1 MWSDTKSARLKRK
14 KRAQY
19 YYPQRPWTAEE
30 QQALLGFLDLVGR
43 RWMLIARCMRRSP
56 DSLRGRAARM
66 EANRARL
73 LAN

>member
-56 DSLRGRAARM
+56 DSLRGQLARM
-66 EANRARL
+66 AANRAKAR
-73 LAN
+73 